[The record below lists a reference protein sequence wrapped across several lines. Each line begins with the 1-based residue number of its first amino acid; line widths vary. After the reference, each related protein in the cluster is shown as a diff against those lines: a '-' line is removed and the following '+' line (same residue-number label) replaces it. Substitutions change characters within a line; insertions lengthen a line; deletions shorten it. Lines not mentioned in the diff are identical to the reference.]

1 MEVWRVSLSIS
12 DERIIEYDIDKVLF
26 DKRSDFQKIQIVH
39 SKTLG
44 NMLILDELQN
54 IAEAD
59 LIYTETLMQRGKV
72 NYEGKEICILG
83 GGDGALLYE
92 LLKENPKHVV
102 MLEIDDLVMEAC
114 NKYMNSICGDVL
126 EIRKRENYEIIIGD
140 CMVWLDKYI
149 KDGKKFDYV
158 FGDLTDIPISDTPT
172 GEIWDFIRTILEK
185 SFKVLKSDGWVVE
198 WDEFS

>member
-1 MEVWRVSLSIS
+1 MAKTFWYIS
-12 DERIIEYDIDKVLF
+12 DERIIEYDIDEVLF
-26 DKRSDFQKIQIVH
+26 DKRSDFQKVQIVH

-59 LIYTETLMQRGKV
+59 LIYTETLMQRGHV
-72 NYEGKEICILG
+72 SYEGKEICILG

-102 MLEIDDLVMEAC
+102 MLEIDDLVMTAC

-126 EIRKRENYEIIIGD
+126 EVRKRENYEIIVGD

-149 KDGKKFDYV
+149 KEGKKFDFV

-172 GEIWDFIRTILEK
+172 GEIWDFIRTILEN
-185 SFKVLKSDGWVVE
+185 SFKVLKPDG
-198 WDEFS
+198 

>member
-1 MEVWRVSLSIS
+1 MKLSLTFFNTIFP

-26 DKRSDFQKIQIVH
+26 DKRSEFQKIQIVH

-102 MLEIDDLVMEAC
+102 MLEIDDLVMQAC

-126 EIRKRENYEIIIGD
+126 EVRKRENYEIIVGD
-140 CMVWLDKYI
+140 CMVWMDKYI
-149 KDGKKFDYV
+149 KEGKKFDFV

-172 GEIWDFIRTILEK
+172 GEIWDFIRTILDK
-185 SFKVLKSDGWVVE
+185 SFQVLKPDG
-198 WDEFS
+198 